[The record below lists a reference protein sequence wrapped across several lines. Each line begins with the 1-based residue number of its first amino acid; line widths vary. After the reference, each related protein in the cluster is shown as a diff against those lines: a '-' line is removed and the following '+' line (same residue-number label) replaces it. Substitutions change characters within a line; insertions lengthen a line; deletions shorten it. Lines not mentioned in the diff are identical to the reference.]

1 MSVNLK
7 NKVCAFLAL
16 LLCAASFF
24 SFLPQTVHAAE
35 NTLTLEHGPDI
46 PYGNYF
52 TNYMT
57 VDGNTGIA
65 YCAEPTKKTP
75 PGGSHSYSLLDKGSK
90 IRKALYYLQGGP
102 GHDSVKSN
110 YFGDLSSNEIY
121 VVGHLAVSYLFD
133 GESSSTDAFYGAP
146 ESLKNTALAFV
157 HALDGMEA
165 PNEKFQ
171 AFTIAGNTNAQTLV
185 GCWYQRHGWVELTKS
200 TADAKITDGN
210 NNYSLEGAKYGIYA
224 GDTLVETL
232 TTDANGYAK
241 SGDIEIGKYTI
252 KEISA
257 SAGYK
262 VDVNAYEVTVEV
274 NEGTKVKVKETPQ
287 SGWIELNK
295 ATANANVSDNNINYS
310 LKDAKYGIYFGDRQ
324 VATLVT
330 DENGYAKSEAL
341 GIGDYTVKELSPSS
355 GYALDVNSY
364 GVSVKD
370 EATSTVNVTE
380 IPENYLVDLIL
391 QKLDLETK
399 EAKAQGGATLEGA
412 EFTVKYYESVSE
424 TDPAEN
430 GENATRTWV
439 FKTDA
444 NGKIQMNAEY
454 LVSGDD
460 FYTDTNGKICL
471 PIGTLTIVETKAPKG
486 YFAYEGTTVIALPAN
501 GEVETI
507 ATVNT
512 SEAPEQVYRG
522 DLEFV
527 KVADTSLK
535 RLANVPFT
543 ITSKTTG
550 ESHTIVTD
558 KNGYASTAS
567 SWSKHTANT
576 NAGTSSED
584 GVWFG
589 TSEPDDTKGALIY
602 DTYEIEEQ
610 RCDANKGMDLVKFEV
625 SVYKDSVTVQVGT
638 LTDDFIEIGTT
649 AVEKESGTHYAK
661 PVEQVTIVDTVSY
674 EGLKKGQEYKLV
686 GTLMDPVTGEA
697 IKDAEGNAITSETT
711 FKTKKT
717 SGTAEVT
724 FTFDATVLKGKSTV
738 VFEELYY
745 EELVLATH
753 ADLTDEDQTIYFP
766 EIGTTATND
775 KTGNHTALAEKEVTL
790 TDVVSYTGLIPGK
803 TYTVTGTLMDK
814 ETKEAITVD
823 GNQVKAET
831 EFTPEAPDGTV
842 ELHFVFDGSALAGK
856 TVVAFESVTTDEIEV
871 AVHADIEDQ
880 EQTIYFPGIHTTA
893 KDQVDGDK
901 TVEADQDVKIVD
913 TVTYTNLTEGETYKV
928 IGTLMD
934 KETGKAIQI
943 DGKDLTAEAAFTAE
957 KADGTVDVTFTF
969 NTKDLEGHSVV
980 VFEKMMDANG
990 SVIATHEDLD
1000 DEDQTVTVGKKPEEP
1015 KEETPKEETPETSKE
1030 ETPKGST
1037 VTTSGPKTGDD
1048 SNMVLWAVIA
1058 AGAALTGIGI
1068 SGYAI
1073 YKRRKRVD

>member
-1 MSVNLK
+1 M
-7 NKVCAFLAL
+7 
-16 LLCAASFF
+16 
-24 SFLPQTVHAAE
+24 
-35 NTLTLEHGPDI
+35 
-46 PYGNYF
+46 
-52 TNYMT
+52 
-57 VDGNTGIA
+57 
-65 YCAEPTKKTP
+65 
-75 PGGSHSYSLLDKGSK
+75 
-90 IRKALYYLQGGP
+90 
-102 GHDSVKSN
+102 
-110 YFGDLSSNEIY
+110 
-121 VVGHLAVSYLFD
+121 
-133 GESSSTDAFYGAP
+133 
-146 ESLKNTALAFV
+146 
-157 HALDGMEA
+157 
-165 PNEKFQ
+165 
-171 AFTIAGNTNAQTLV
+171 
-185 GCWYQRHGWVELTKS
+185 
-200 TADAKITDGN
+200 
-210 NNYSLEGAKYGIYA
+210 
-224 GDTLVETL
+224 
-232 TTDANGYAK
+232 
-241 SGDIEIGKYTI
+241 
-252 KEISA
+252 
-257 SAGYK
+257 
-262 VDVNAYEVTVEV
+262 
-274 NEGTKVKVKETPQ
+274 
-287 SGWIELNK
+287 
-295 ATANANVSDNNINYS
+295 
-310 LKDAKYGIYFGDRQ
+310 
-324 VATLVT
+324 
-330 DENGYAKSEAL
+330 
-341 GIGDYTVKELSPSS
+341 
-355 GYALDVNSY
+355 
-364 GVSVKD
+364 
-370 EATSTVNVTE
+370 
-380 IPENYLVDLIL
+380 
-391 QKLDLETK
+391 
-399 EAKAQGGATLEGA
+399 
-412 EFTVKYYESVSE
+412 
-424 TDPAEN
+424 
-430 GENATRTWV
+430 
-439 FKTDA
+439 
-444 NGKIQMNAEY
+444 
-454 LVSGDD
+454 
-460 FYTDTNGKICL
+460 
-471 PIGTLTIVETKAPKG
+471 
-486 YFAYEGTTVIALPAN
+486 
-501 GEVETI
+501 
-507 ATVNT
+507 NT

-625 SVYKDSVTVQVGT
+625 SVYKDSVTVQLGT
-638 LTDDFIEIGTT
+638 LTDDSIEIGTT

-686 GTLMDPVTGEA
+686 GTLMDSVTGEA

-724 FTFDATVLKGKSTV
+724 FTFDATILKGKSTV

-745 EELVLATH
+745 EDLVLATH

-901 TVEADQDVKIVD
+901 TVESDQDVTIVD

-969 NTKDLEGHSVV
+969 NTKDQEGHSVV

-990 SVIATHEDLD
+990 SVIATHEDID
-1000 DEDQTVTVGKKPEEP
+1000 DGDQTVTVGKKPEKPE
-1015 KEETPKEETPETSKE
+1015 EETPKEETP